1 MIYQQQPKHEQG
13 QDKMDATKIEVF
25 RQRLMH
31 WYANSHRP
39 MPWKGEKNPYL
50 IWLSEI
56 ILQQTRVEQGLP
68 YFEKFKQAYP
78 TVQHLADAPEDEVM
92 KLWEGLGYYSR
103 ARNMHATAKFIATDL
118 KGLFPDTY
126 EGILALKGVGPYT
139 AAAIASFAYDLPHAV
154 VDGNV
159 FRVLSRF
166 FGIATPT
173 DSTAGKKLFNDLAQQ
188 TLDTTQPG
196 RYNQAIMDFGATQCT
211 PQLPN
216 CVQCPLQADCVA
228 FQQKMVDKLPVKTKS
243 IVKKDRFFYYLVLQ
257 YGEETLLQKR
267 TAKDIW
273 QNLYEFPMLELP
285 AFSTDLDTV
294 QQSAIWQQLIGN
306 EIYTIKKI
314 SKPYRQILTH
324 QVVNAIFLEIELQAA
339 LPALEGDLIA
349 VERKNWHKF
358 AFPKII
364 DCYFQDKSLYLNL
377 L

>member
-1 MIYQQQPKHEQG
+1 MSV
-13 QDKMDATKIEVF
+13 TKTETF
-25 RQRLMH
+25 RQRLLE

-39 MPWKGEKNPYL
+39 LPWKGEKNPYF

-78 TVQHLADAPEDEVM
+78 TVQDLADAPEDEVM

-103 ARNMHATAKFIATDL
+103 ARNMHATAKWIAYNL
-118 KGLFPDTY
+118 KGLFPNTY

-139 AAAIASFAYDLPHAV
+139 AAAVASFAYDLPHAV
-154 VDGNV
+154 LDGNV
-159 FRVLSRF
+159 FRVLARF
-166 FGIATPT
+166 FGIETPT

-188 TLDTTQPG
+188 ALDAAQPG

-216 CVQCPLQADCVA
+216 CPQCPLQTDCTA

-243 IVKKDRFFYYLVLQ
+243 IVKKERFFYYLIVQ
-257 YGEETLLQKR
+257 KGEETLLRKR

-273 QNLYEFPMLELP
+273 QQLYEFPMLELHEMM
-285 AFSTDLDTV
+285 DDKHIV
-294 QQSAIWQQLIGN
+294 MQSAIWQQLIGSQN
-306 EIYTIKKI
+306 FTIKQI
-314 SKPYRQILTH
+314 SKPYRQVLTH
-324 QVVNAIFLEIELQAA
+324 QIVTAVFWEIELHVD
-339 LPALEGDLIA
+339 LPALSGDLIA

-364 DCYFQDKSLYLNL
+364 DCYLQDKSLYLNL